1 MFPFGRVGLAA
12 AALVVTACGADR
24 SVNPMVEKYDGSL
37 GAGAL
42 ATEITGEYR
51 LTIGQR
57 VTIRPKTTSRT
68 SRMRWS
74 TTNSQVASVSSQGT
88 VTGAGAGTA
97 TVTVSGAGRVE
108 NYTVAVAATAPAPTV
123 TGFALQP
130 AATVSLLPG
139 GTQQFGVSAT
149 WSDGGQ
155 YPLTVTYSA
164 TGGTISGGGL
174 YTAGSTAGRFAVI
187 AACLCGLADTTFVD
201 VAQLTRLT
209 ILPDSARLE
218 PGAAFSF
225 NFTANWSTGATERP
239 PVTWSVDPAGS
250 GSISQGGAYVAP
262 TVPGSFRVIVAHTGG
277 TVRDTAFITVNGA
290 APPPPPPPT
299 PSGAACPNQP
309 AGYTLHSDLTF
320 ASTAIP
326 TNWNLWGDRI
336 LRSNGPAAATSLGF
350 RQRAGTNSGQI
361 GILESNAGAGVRK
374 IYTCVVFRQSDNYV
388 QHTNGTKFLYPYL
401 SGTGRPFEFSMAA
414 ANGREGGT
422 FRWRMETYYVNNA
435 SMPKVLTDNVTP
447 ITMTRGTWYRLEFSI
462 ENNLVPGQA
471 TGRIRWWTSTW
482 NGSEWSAPV
491 LNANYTNMNI
501 VPDGFNLP
509 GTWGLWQYNLYYGGS
524 GDNLVSADQFIDLNR
539 VMFFT
544 AP

>member
-42 ATEITGEYR
+42 ATNITGEYR

-74 TTNSQVASVSSQGT
+74 TTNAQVASVTSQGT

-97 TVTVSGAGRVE
+97 TVTVSGAGTVE

-218 PGAAFSF
+218 PGAALSF
-225 NFTANWSTGATERP
+225 NYTANWSTGATERP

-250 GSISQGGAYVAP
+250 GSISQAGAYVAP

-290 APPPPPPPT
+290 TPPPPPP
-299 PSGAACPNQP
+299 SGGTCPNQP
-309 AGYTLHSDLTF
+309 SGYSLRSDLTF
-320 ASTAIP
+320 ASTSVPAG
-326 TNWNLWGDRI
+326 WNLWGDRI
-336 LRSNGPAAATSLGF
+336 LTGAGPAAATSLAF
-350 RQRAGTNSGQI
+350 RQAAGANSGQI
-361 GILESNAGAGVRK
+361 GILESQAGTSVRR
-374 IYTCVVFRQSDNYV
+374 IYTCVVFRQSANYV
-388 QHTNGTKFLYPYL
+388 QHTNGTKFFYPYL
-401 SGTGRPFEFSMAA
+401 TGTGRPFEFSMAA
-414 ANGREGGT
+414 ANGRNGGT
-422 FRWRMETYYVNNA
+422 FRWRMETYYLSNPGI
-435 SMPKVLTDNVTP
+435 PKVLMDNVNP
-447 ITMTRGTWYRLEFSI
+447 IVMNRGTWYRLEFLV
-462 ENNLVPGQA
+462 ENNSVAGSP
-471 TGRIRWWTSTW
+471 TGRVRWWTSTW
-482 NGSEWSAPV
+482 NGTGWSAPSQ
-491 LNANYTNMNI
+491 NADYPGVVIIPTGLGI
-501 VPDGFNLP
+501 P

-524 GDNLVSADQFIDLNR
+524 GDNPVPADQFVELNR
-539 VMFFT
+539 VSFFT